1 MKDYIARM
9 VQEHSELIIKIE
21 KLDSFL
27 YGNNGINIHT
37 NIENNKTQDDLCRN
51 MSEYANKCMQLMNMR
66 NYLRALECRLN
77 NEGIFYED
85 GADGEYFERVG
96 KIVHTPVNTAH
107 ENNEGEGK
115 DDRDE

>member
-1 MKDYIARM
+1 MKDYVARM

-21 KLDSFL
+21 KLDNFL
-27 YGNNGINIHT
+27 YGNNGLNVHT
-37 NIENNKTQDDLCRN
+37 DIKNNQTQDDLFRN

-85 GADGEYFERVG
+85 GEYLERVG
-96 KIVHTPVNTAH
+96 KIVHTPVPESKE
-107 ENNEGEGK
+107 ENNNEE
-115 DDRDE
+115 

>member
-1 MKDYIARM
+1 MKDYVARM

-21 KLDSFL
+21 KLNDFL
-27 YGNNGINIHT
+27 YGNDGLNVHT
-37 NIENNKTQDDLCRN
+37 DIKNNQTQDDLFRN

-85 GADGEYFERVG
+85 GEYLERVA
-96 KIVHTPVNTAH
+96 KIVSN
-107 ENNEGEGK
+107 ENIEVKGKVATGENE
-115 DDRDE
+115 